1 MFHFTNNSHVGET
14 CTLPNEY
21 YFKKRKFMERNTYFV
36 IYPTGA
42 SGYLS
47 DKTEEEMKRMKK
59 VREILYFTKK

>member
-1 MFHFTNNSHVGET
+1 MFHFTKSLTGET

-21 YFKKRKFMERNTYFV
+21 YFKKRKFMERNTYFA

-47 DKTEEEMKRMKK
+47 DKTKEEIKRMKK
-59 VREILYFTKK
+59 AREILYFVKK

>member
-1 MFHFTNNSHVGET
+1 MGET

-21 YFKKRKFMERNTYFV
+21 YFKKRKFMERNIYFV

-42 SGYLS
+42 YGYLS

-59 VREILYFTKK
+59 AREILYFVKK